1 QQRSSMPD
9 MEEVIT
15 LDAVFQ
21 LAKQLSALDKVRLV
35 EGIAA
40 EIERDLQ
47 APKPRQSLRGLWKGA
62 GITDEDIA
70 EIRHE
75 MWADFPRAEI

>member
-1 QQRSSMPD
+1 

-35 EGIAA
+35 ARIAA
-40 EIERDLQ
+40 ELEQDLQ

-62 GITDEDIA
+62 GITDENIA
-70 EIRHE
+70 EMRRE
-75 MWADFPRAEI
+75 MWADFPRADI